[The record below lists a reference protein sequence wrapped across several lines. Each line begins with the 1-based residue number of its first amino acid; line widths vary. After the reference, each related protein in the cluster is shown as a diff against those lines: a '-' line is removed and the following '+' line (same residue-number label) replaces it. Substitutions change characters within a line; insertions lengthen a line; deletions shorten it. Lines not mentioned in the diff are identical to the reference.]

1 MSKSDEKAMSR
12 SERKKNK
19 KNNKKKQ
26 PKKRGLWKKILLGIL
41 GVILAVIVAGA
52 GLFTYYASNAPEL
65 TEEDL
70 TGTYASDFVDMNGDV
85 FYTLGGVEREFAS
98 AEDYPQVMKD
108 AMVAIEDQRFQ
119 NHIGIDPIGIGR
131 AAVGYVMNRGEI
143 VGGGSTITQQL
154 IKNSVFS
161 TLQEDQTLERKA
173 QEAWLAIQLE
183 RELSKDEIITL
194 YLNKIHMGGNVYGVA
209 TAAEEY
215 YGKPVSELELHEAAM
230 LAGMPRA
237 PNYYNPYVDPEAAE
251 NRRNIV
257 LNEMVEVEAITQ
269 EEADA
274 AKEISVTEGLQE
286 QTEDENSLV
295 FDGYITAVLQEIR
308 EKTDFD
314 PYTAGLT
321 IHTNYD
327 PDAQELLY
335 DVVNSDDYVY
345 YPDEEL
351 QTAATLID
359 STSGQITAL
368 IGGRNQEG
376 QLSNNFATGLDR
388 GVGSTIKPLTTYA
401 PAIEYLQYSTYHQ
414 VNDAPYDLNGWSPGN
429 YDGDFK
435 GQMSMRD
442 ALVDS
447 RNVPTAKIFNEDL
460 ANYQGE
466 ISEFL
471 QSLGIDPDN
480 LNSEPGLTPQN
491 AINGAMSPV
500 ELAGAY
506 QAFANGGEHIEPH
519 TIKSITTQDGEEIN
533 LAPEANKVMEDYTA
547 YMVNDMLKGV
557 VPYYSDQLTIP
568 GYIHAA
574 KTGTTNFTAE
584 EMANYN
590 IPSDGVPDNWVV
602 GYSPY
607 YTMSVWVGY
616 EQRLKEGNYLTFSDG
631 SRAMARDIYRESMS
645 RLVAGLEQ
653 RDWEQPASVVEHTV
667 EDGSD
672 PAQLAAPGSG
682 NTVSELFVRGNEPS
696 QRAEPEEP
704 EEPEETDLS
713 APTGLSARYESDTD
727 SVSINWDAYE
737 LDSDIDGTLEYVLSI
752 NGQEQ
757 TVSSTEYLLE
767 DPPRNEVNISLAVRV
782 GDQTGPAASI
792 QIEVPDPNED
802 EENEEEEP
810 EEPEEENP
818 DEENEDESPPEEEPT
833 EPENPDEGNGDETP
847 PEEENP
853 GNGNENGN
861 NGGDTP
867 PDNEDNSGNDG
878 NNNNGGND
886 GNEEPDNPPEGNQGD
901 NEQDQENGNNEDE
914 NSNNN

>member
-1 MSKSDEKAMSR
+1 MSKSDEQAMSR
-12 SERKKNK
+12 SERKKQNT
-19 KNNKKKQ
+19 NNKQ
-26 PKKRGLWKKILLGIL
+26 PKKRGLWKKIFLGIL
-41 GVILAVIVAGA
+41 GVVLAVVVAGA

-98 AEDYPQVMKD
+98 AEDYPEVMKD
-108 AMVAIEDQRFQ
+108 AMIAIEDHRFP
-119 NHIGIDPIGIGR
+119 NHLGIDPIGIGR
-131 AAVGYVMNRGEI
+131 AAVGYVLNRGEI

-154 IKNSVFS
+154 VKNSIFS

-173 QEAWLAIQLE
+173 QEAWLALQLE
-183 RELSKDEIITL
+183 RELSKEEIITL
-194 YLNKIHMGGNVYGVA
+194 YLNKIHMGGNVYGAA

-215 YGKPVSELELHEAAM
+215 YGKPVNELELHEAAM

-257 LNEMVEVEAITQ
+257 LNEMVKVEAITQ

-286 QTEDENSLV
+286 REEDSNTLV
-295 FDGYITAVLQEIR
+295 FDGYITAVLDEIE
-308 EKTDFD
+308 EKTDFNA
-314 PYTAGLT
+314 YTAGLT

-327 PDAQELLY
+327 PNAQELLY
-335 DVVNSDDYVY
+335 DVVNSDDYVN
-345 YPDEEL
+345 YPNEEL

-368 IGGRNQEG
+368 IGGRNLEG
-376 QLSNNFATGLDR
+376 QLSTNYATGLDR
-388 GVGSTIKPLTTYA
+388 GVGSTLKPLTTYA
-401 PAIEYLQYSTYHQ
+401 PAIEFLQYSTYHQ
-414 VNDAPYDLNGWSPGN
+414 VNDAPYDLNGWTPRN
-429 YDGDFK
+429 YDNDFK

-460 ANYQGE
+460 ENYQGE
-466 ISEFL
+466 ITEFL

-480 LNSEPGLTPQN
+480 LNSEPGLVPQN
-491 AINGAMSPV
+491 AINGTMSPI

-506 QAFANGGEHIEPH
+506 QAFANSGDSIEPH
-519 TIKSITTQDGEEIN
+519 TINSITTQDGEEIN
-533 LAPEANKVMEDYTA
+533 LTPETNTVMEDYTA
-547 YMVNDMLKGV
+547 YMVNDILKGV
-557 VPYYSDQLTIP
+557 IPYYSDQLTIP
-568 GYIHAA
+568 GYTHAA

-616 EQRLKEGNYLTFSDG
+616 GQRLKEGNYLTFSDG
-631 SRAMARDIYRESMS
+631 SRSLARDVYRESIS
-645 RLVAGLEQ
+645 RLVEGLEQ
-653 RDWEQPASVVEHTV
+653 RDWQQPGSVVEHTI
-667 EDGSD
+667 EDGSN

-682 NTVSELFVRGNEPS
+682 NAITELFVRGNEPS
-696 QRAEPEEP
+696 QRAEREEAEDSEDS
-704 EEPEETDLS
+704 EEIDLA
-713 APTGLSARYESDTD
+713 APSGLSARYVSDTD

-737 LDSDIDGTLEYVLSI
+737 LDSATDGSVEYVLTV

-767 DPPRNEVNISLAVRV
+767 NPPRNEVDISLAVRV
-782 GDQTGPAASI
+782 GGQTGPAASI
-792 QIEVPDPNED
+792 QIEVPVPNEDQESEDEEEPEDPEEENSD
-802 EENEEEEP
+802 EENEE
-810 EEPEEENP
+810 
-818 DEENEDESPPEEEPT
+818 ESPPEEEPDEPEESEESEEPEEE
-833 EPENPDEGNGDETP
+833 EPENQDEGN
-847 PEEENP
+847 EEESSD
-853 GNGNENGN
+853 NGDNNTNEEE
-861 NGGDTP
+861 DTP
-867 PDNEDNSGNDG
+867 PNNEE
-878 NNNNGGND
+878 NGGND
-886 GNEEPDNPPEGNQGD
+886 DTEESDPPAD
-901 NEQDQENGNNEDE
+901 DDQDE
-914 NSNNN
+914 NSDQ